1 MWRKIMKVLIVSR
14 GYPSNKAKMNGIFE
28 FDQAKALQAAGC
40 KVIFAAVDLRSIRR
54 WRKWGFEHL
63 FKDGVEIYAINIPLG
78 RVPRPL
84 LSYFGKWGIKK
95 LYKKIIKDQGEPDI
109 IHAHFLGM
117 GEIALALREMT
128 KSSKFVLTEHS
139 SSVIQ
144 NTNDMASW
152 IKTSAASIYSKYDK
166 VIAVS
171 QTLADKINSDFNA
184 NAICIPNMYDDKIF
198 YFKQDKVPISRFQF
212 VFVGNLIKSKNPV
225 FCIECFYNAF
235 ESVNF
240 LTPKREKIC
249 LSVIGDGPER
259 EECIKTI
266 EKLGIKDTV
275 KPWGRLQ
282 RSQIA
287 DIMNESKC
295 FVLPSKYET
304 FGVVYIE
311 AMACGLPV
319 IATRCGGPESFVDET
334 NGILIPVDDESA
346 LVSAFKYMLD
356 NADKYDQDKISSNTV
371 EKFSSKSVA
380 KKIIDVYE
388 DLIND
393 KQKNETCLKG
403 TYGQEN
409 SGVVE

>member
-1 MWRKIMKVLIVSR
+1 MYVLVIAN
-14 GYPSNKAKMNGIFE
+14 GYPTLKYFGSGVFE
-28 FDQAKALQAAGC
+28 FDQAKALHEAGC
-40 KVIFAAVDLRSIRR
+40 KVVFAAVDLRSIRR

-63 FKDGVEIYAINIPLG
+63 CKDGVEIYAVNIPLG
-78 RVPRPL
+78 RVPHSL
-84 LSYFGKWGIKK
+84 LNYFGKWGIQK
-95 LYKKIIKDQGEPDI
+95 LYKKIKKNHGEPDI

-117 GEIALALREMT
+117 GEISLALREMT

-152 IKTSAASIYSKYDK
+152 IKASAASIYSKYDK

-184 NAICIPNMYDDKIF
+184 NTICIPNMYDDKIF
-198 YFKQDKVPISRFQF
+198 YFKQDTISISKFQF
-212 VFVGNLIKSKNPV
+212 VFVGNLIKSKSPV

-235 ESVNF
+235 KGEDF
-240 LTPKREKIC
+240 LIPKGEKIC

-259 EECIKTI
+259 EACIKTI

-275 KPWGRLQ
+275 KLWGRLQ
-282 RSQIA
+282 REQIA
-287 DIMNESKC
+287 EIMSESMC

-319 IATRCGGPESFVDET
+319 ICTDFLLWQE
-334 NGILIPVDDESA
+334 II
-346 LVSAFKYMLD
+346 
-356 NADKYDQDKISSNTV
+356 DKYKCGIYVNPNDVNAIADAIKYLMNNPEEAFRMGRNGRYAV
-371 EKFSSKSVA
+371 E
-380 KKIIDVYE
+380 
-388 DLIND
+388 
-393 KQKNETCLKG
+393 
-403 TYGQEN
+403 QEYN
-409 SGVVE
+409 WSTQEAELLLLYKYLLQF

>member
-1 MWRKIMKVLIVSR
+1 MYVLLITS
-14 GYPSNKAKMNGIFE
+14 GYPTFTYLGNGIFE
-28 FDQAKALQAAGC
+28 FDQAKALQVAGC

-63 FKDGVEIYAINIPLG
+63 FKDGVEIYAVNLPLG
-78 RVPRPL
+78 RVPQAL
-84 LSYFGKWGIKK
+84 LNFFGKLGIKK
-95 LYKKIIKDQGEPDI
+95 LYKKIKKDHGEPDI

-171 QTLADKINSDFNA
+171 QTLADKINFDFNA
-184 NAICIPNMYDDKIF
+184 NAVCIPNMYDDKIF
-198 YFKQDKVPISRFQF
+198 YLKQDKVPSSRFQF

-225 FCIECFYNAF
+225 FCTECFYNAF

-240 LTPKREKIC
+240 LTSKREKIC
-249 LSVIGDGPER
+249 LSVIGDGPEH
-259 EECIKTI
+259 EECIRTI
-266 EKLGIKDTV
+266 DKLGIKDTV
-275 KPWGRLQ
+275 KLWGRLQ
-282 RSQIA
+282 REQIA
-287 DIMNESKC
+287 EIMNESKC

-304 FGVVYIE
+304 FGVVYLE

-319 IATRCGGPESFVDET
+319 IATRCGGPESFVDES
-334 NGILIPVDDESA
+334 NGILIPVDDKSA
-346 LVSAFKYMLD
+346 LVSAFKYMLN
-356 NADKYDQDKISSNTV
+356 NADNFDSDIIAKTTAI
-371 EKFSSKSVA
+371 KFSPSAVA
-380 KKIIDVYE
+380 QKIMNVYE
-388 DLIND
+388 NL
-393 KQKNETCLKG
+393 LK
-403 TYGQEN
+403 
-409 SGVVE
+409 

>member
-1 MWRKIMKVLIVSR
+1 MYVLITGR

-28 FDQAKALQAAGC
+28 FDQAKALQSVGC
-40 KVIFAAVDLRSIRR
+40 KVIFVVVDLRSIRR

-63 FKDGVEIYAINIPLG
+63 YKDGVEIYAVNLPLG
-78 RVPRPL
+78 RVPQAL
-84 LSYFGKWGIKK
+84 LNFFGKLGIHK
-95 LYKKIIKDQGEPDI
+95 LYKKIKKDHGEPDI

-152 IKTSAASIYSKYDK
+152 IKASAASIYSKYDK

-225 FCIECFYNAF
+225 LCIECFYNAF

-240 LTPKREKIC
+240 LTSKREKIC

-259 EECIKTI
+259 NACLEIIKKRVM
-266 EKLGIKDTV
+266 ENNVKLY
-275 KPWGRLQ
+275 GRLQ
-282 RSQIA
+282 RFQITE
-287 DIMNESKC
+287 IMNESKC

-346 LVSAFKYMLD
+346 LVSALKYMLD
-356 NADKYDQDKISSNTV
+356 NADKYDPERIACATV
-371 EKFSSKSVA
+371 EKFSPNAVA
-380 KKIIDVYE
+380 RMIIKEYE
-388 DLIND
+388 KVLCQGANRS
-393 KQKNETCLKG
+393 LM
-403 TYGQEN
+403 
-409 SGVVE
+409 

>member
-1 MWRKIMKVLIVSR
+1 MYVLIISSA
-14 GYPSNKAKMNGIFE
+14 YPTLTYLENGIFE
-28 FDQAKALQAAGC
+28 FDQAKALQSVGC
-40 KVIFAAVDLRSIRR
+40 KVIFVAVDLRSIRR

-63 FKDGVEIYAINIPLG
+63 YKDGVEIYAVNLPLG
-78 RVPRPL
+78 RVPRVL
-84 LSYFGKWGIKK
+84 LNFFGKLGIQK
-95 LYKKIIKDQGEPDI
+95 LYKKIKKDHGEPDI

-171 QTLADKINSDFNA
+171 QTLADKINFDFNA
-184 NAICIPNMYDDKIF
+184 NAVCIPNMYDDKIF
-198 YFKQDKVPISRFQF
+198 YLKQDKVHSLRFQF

-275 KPWGRLQ
+275 KLWGRLQ

-319 IATRCGGPESFVDET
+319 IATRCGGPESFVDES
-334 NGILIPVDDESA
+334 NGILIPVDDKSA
-346 LVSAFKYMLD
+346 LISAFSYMLN
-356 NADKYDQDKISSNTV
+356 NADNFDSDIIAKTTAI
-371 EKFSSKSVA
+371 KFSPSAVA
-380 KKIIDVYE
+380 QKIMNVYE
-388 DLIND
+388 NL
-393 KQKNETCLKG
+393 LK
-403 TYGQEN
+403 
-409 SGVVE
+409 